1 MRNDKLGCGYPV
13 SYQFVYT
20 ISADICGEAD
30 KGGVARQRREFKT
43 YRKSTAQQM
52 THISGKEELDVKESV
67 GGKTELFVE
76 RRRSR
81 EGGEL
86 LSLLK

>member
-1 MRNDKLGCGYPV
+1 
-13 SYQFVYT
+13 
-20 ISADICGEAD
+20 
-30 KGGVARQRREFKT
+30 
-43 YRKSTAQQM
+43 M

-67 GGKTELFVE
+67 GGKTDLFVE